1 MFIQKSVNLL
11 LVDLLV
17 NTSLDG
23 VCRDVGALRLGV
35 DVADGPA
42 VVRGICTHLL
52 TSSHSV
58 HSSTGVEDDDS
69 ENCTLATAVL

>member
-1 MFIQKSVNLL
+1 MLRKQIVNLL

-17 NTSLDG
+17 KTSLDG
-23 VCRDVGALRLGV
+23 VWRVAVALRLGV
-35 DVADGPA
+35 DVADGP